1 MFCFLKIMRK
11 CAAVTQ
17 RNTNSVILISEPNLI
32 LKLYVKVIMGNLP
45 QRKKQQCSNTSISN
59 IHTLSYLRNILARHS
74 PDKYFLSSIH
84 LRILMGTQ
92 EPFVPWTV
100 FIILPLSITIYP
112 KEGLCFAG
120 SKQGLTCMAHHHEVN
135 KQKNIEKEEKKGKWR
150 KLPPIF
156 TKNYN

>member
-1 MFCFLKIMRK
+1 MRK

-45 QRKKQQCSNTSISN
+45 QRKKQQQCSNTSISN

-74 PDKYFLSSIH
+74 PDKYFQFSIH

-92 EPFVPWTV
+92 EPFVP
-100 FIILPLSITIYP
+100 
-112 KEGLCFAG
+112 
-120 SKQGLTCMAHHHEVN
+120 
-135 KQKNIEKEEKKGKWR
+135 
-150 KLPPIF
+150 
-156 TKNYN
+156 